1 MSNFDLRKYLAE
13 GRLYT
18 EAGGDMQSL
27 PVDPIPGTAELFSSI
42 KDKLMAS
49 GEEIINKIP
58 KDQLMAMKS
67 AAEKVLGPG
76 FGKED
81 ITINNAKRVGKILV
95 SQLNEGNIADT
106 IGGIL
111 TALGFGAAIY
121 AYGPYDIRIMI
132 AGLIAVIIG
141 YIIMKVRGSDS
152 DYEMKKQM
160 ATAEPL
166 RFLSMYEYTPGFD
179 EIKNSRYYKYKVV
192 YYKDKEGKQPFAQ
205 TIFKNKPNYDGI
217 FAVMNSKGYDNKK
230 DVQLI
235 KAFDAS
241 GKEYP
246 LSGSPK
252 DVSLST
258 LKALGFR
265 EKPKLT
271 WQPG

>member
-13 GRLYT
+13 GRLLKEIGM
-18 EAGGDMQSL
+18 EASFL
-27 PVDPIPGTAELFSSI
+27 PSDPVRGSAELFSSI
-42 KDKLMAS
+42 KNELMAS

-58 KDQLMAMKS
+58 KDQLMIMKS
-67 AAEKVLGPG
+67 AAEKILGPS

-81 ITINNAKRVGKILV
+81 ITINNAKKVGKILI
-95 SQLNEGNIADT
+95 SHLNEGNMADT

-111 TALGFGAAIY
+111 ATVGFGSTLFG
-121 AYGPYDIRIMI
+121 YGDVDIRVMI
-132 AGLIAVIIG
+132 AGLIAMVLG
-141 YIIMKVRGSDS
+141 YIIMKVRGSSS

-192 YYKDKEGKQPFAQ
+192 YYKDKEGKKPFAQ

-217 FAVMNSKGYDNKK
+217 FAVMNSRGYGDKK
-230 DVQLI
+230 DVQLF

-246 LSGSPK
+246 ISGGPK

-271 WQPG
+271 QQPG

>member
-106 IGGIL
+106 IGSILSIIGMGAGI
-111 TALGFGAAIY
+111 FGVRSNNIPVAVVGLVAIV
-121 AYGPYDIRIMI
+121 
-132 AGLIAVIIG
+132 LG
-141 YIIMKVRGSDS
+141 YIIGQTFGDDNDISIDRG
-152 DYEMKKQM
+152 
-160 ATAEPL
+160 
-166 RFLSMYEYTPGFD
+166 
-179 EIKNSRYYKYKVV
+179 I
-192 YYKDKEGKQPFAQ
+192 
-205 TIFKNKPNYDGI
+205 
-217 FAVMNSKGYDNKK
+217 
-230 DVQLI
+230 
-235 KAFDAS
+235 
-241 GKEYP
+241 
-246 LSGSPK
+246 
-252 DVSLST
+252 
-258 LKALGFR
+258 
-265 EKPKLT
+265 
-271 WQPG
+271 

>member
-58 KDQLMAMKS
+58 KDQLMIMKS
-67 AAEKVLGPG
+67 AAEKVLGPE

-111 TALGFGAAIY
+111 ATLGFGTTIF
-121 AYGPYDIRIMI
+121 AYGDFDIRVMI
-132 AGLIAVIIG
+132 AGLIAIIIG
-141 YIIMKVRGSDS
+141 YIIMKVRGSSS

-166 RFLSMYEYTPGFD
+166 SFLSMYEYTPGFD

>member
-13 GRLYT
+13 GRLLKEIGM
-18 EAGGDMQSL
+18 EASFL
-27 PVDPIPGTAELFSSI
+27 PSDPVRGSAELFSSI
-42 KDKLMAS
+42 KNELMAS

-58 KDQLMAMKS
+58 KDQLMIMKS
-67 AAEKVLGPG
+67 AAEKILGPS

-81 ITINNAKRVGKILV
+81 ITINNAKKVGKILI
-95 SQLNEGNIADT
+95 SQLNEGNMADT

-111 TALGFGAAIY
+111 ATVGFGSTLFG
-121 AYGPYDIRIMI
+121 YGDVDIRVMI
-132 AGLIAVIIG
+132 AGLIAMVLG
-141 YIIMKVRGSDS
+141 YIIMKVRGSSS

-192 YYKDKEGKQPFAQ
+192 YYKDKEGKKPFAQ

-217 FAVMNSKGYDNKK
+217 FAVMNSRGYGDKK
-230 DVQLI
+230 DVQLF

-246 LSGSPK
+246 ISGGPK

-271 WQPG
+271 QQPG

>member
-27 PVDPIPGTAELFSSI
+27 PVDPIPGTTELTSDLFNSI

-106 IGGIL
+106 IGSILSIIGMGAGI
-111 TALGFGAAIY
+111 FGVRSNNIPVAVVGLVAIV
-121 AYGPYDIRIMI
+121 
-132 AGLIAVIIG
+132 LG
-141 YIIMKVRGSDS
+141 YIIGQTFGDDNDISIDRG
-152 DYEMKKQM
+152 
-160 ATAEPL
+160 
-166 RFLSMYEYTPGFD
+166 
-179 EIKNSRYYKYKVV
+179 I
-192 YYKDKEGKQPFAQ
+192 
-205 TIFKNKPNYDGI
+205 
-217 FAVMNSKGYDNKK
+217 
-230 DVQLI
+230 
-235 KAFDAS
+235 
-241 GKEYP
+241 
-246 LSGSPK
+246 
-252 DVSLST
+252 
-258 LKALGFR
+258 
-265 EKPKLT
+265 
-271 WQPG
+271 